1 MEKITRSDWTLFSL
15 KMKIKRKNLPKTF
28 CSIFW
33 VCKKKKKKSSSLF
46 WTVSSFFG
54 HSFFLSS
61 KLFFPS
67 TLSFLLRFFPHHL
80 APFFNSPSFWPTNHF
95 FWDLRGEEAKTH
107 CRQRRRHCRRRHRCR
122 HCRRRRQRHR
132 RRRQRRRCRV
142 IATKR
147 FTFSPQKTENGVGLD
162 KETTPMTTTT
172 TTDKMIFVHES
183 R

>member
-54 HSFFLSS
+54 HSFFLSY

-107 CRQRRRHCRRRHRCR
+107 CRQRRRRCCRCR
-122 HCRRRRQRHR
+122 QELGSLSRWLYYAIYLAIEVLFSLDFRGCKV
-132 RRRQRRRCRV
+132 CALIF
-142 IATKR
+142 IAPAREK
-147 FTFSPQKTENGVGLD
+147 
-162 KETTPMTTTT
+162 
-172 TTDKMIFVHES
+172 
-183 R
+183 